1 MINKRTH
8 IQVKARRTRRS
19 LGEMIST
26 ACFFILGAVLALQS
40 FDFIDAGS
48 QLRGYALLVCSCASF
63 LGGCRFLIADA
74 IDWLRKLL

>member
-1 MINKRTH
+1 MINKRNH

-26 ACFFILGAVLALQS
+26 ACFFILGAVLALQA
-40 FDFIDAGS
+40 FDFIDAGYKV
-48 QLRGYALLVCSCASF
+48 RGYALLTCSCASF

-74 IDWLRKLL
+74 VDWMRKLL